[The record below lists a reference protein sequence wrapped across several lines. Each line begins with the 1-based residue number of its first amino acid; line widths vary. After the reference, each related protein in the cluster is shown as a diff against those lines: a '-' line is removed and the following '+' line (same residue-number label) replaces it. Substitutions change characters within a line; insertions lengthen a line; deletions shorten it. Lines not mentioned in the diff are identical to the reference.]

1 MAVLLER
8 HDQLD
13 RDLYARVVFDGER
26 VEIGDAALAFVD
38 ERRRALLAFLERGGS
53 AYGVTT
59 GLGYLTTRA
68 VGWGE
73 REDARS

>member
-1 MAVLLER
+1 MGVLLS
-8 HDQLD
+8 
-13 RDLYARVVFDGER
+13 ATTSSTATSTTRVVFDGER

-68 VGWGE
+68 SAGGS
-73 REDARS
+73 ARSARS